1 MDLTTQQLADKLHKP
16 IIRKLKRR
24 MVYSSFKDNIWGADL
39 SDMQLMS
46 KYSKGIR
53 FLLCFIDLFRKY
65 VWVVPLKDKRGI
77 SIVNSFQ
84 NILDNS
90 KRKSNKIWVDQGSE
104 FYNNTIEK
112 WLKENGIERYSTYNE
127 GKSVVVERFI
137 RILKNKIYKHMT
149 AMSKKI
155 YFDVLDYIVDKYNNT
170 YHQTIEMKPIDVK
183 SGSYA
188 EYSVDCNEKVP

>member
-1 MDLTTQQLADKLHKP
+1 MDLATQQLADKLHKP
-16 IIRKLKRR
+16 IIRKLNRR

-149 AMSKKI
+149 AMSKKF

-188 EYSVDCNEKVP
+188 EYSVDCNEKDP

>member
-1 MDLTTQQLADKLHKP
+1 MDLATQQLADKLHKP

-46 KYSKGIR
+46 KHSKGIR

-65 VWVVPLKDKRGI
+65 VWVVLLKDKRGI

-90 KRKSNKIWVDQGSE
+90 KRKPNKIWVDQGSE

-137 RILKNKIYKHMT
+137 RILKNKIYKRMT
-149 AMSKKI
+149 AMSKKF

-188 EYSVDCNEKVP
+188 EYSVDCNEKDP

>member
-1 MDLTTQQLADKLHKP
+1 
-16 IIRKLKRR
+16 
-24 MVYSSFKDNIWGADL
+24 
-39 SDMQLMS
+39 MQLMS

-90 KRKSNKIWVDQGSE
+90 KRKPNKIWVDPGSE
-104 FYNNTIEK
+104 FYSNTIEK

-149 AMSKKI
+149 AMSKKF

-188 EYSVDCNEKVP
+188 EYSVDCNEKDP

>member
-90 KRKSNKIWVDQGSE
+90 KRKPNKIWVDQGSE

-137 RILKNKIYKHMT
+137 RILKNKIYKRMT
-149 AMSKKI
+149 AMSKKF

>member
-1 MDLTTQQLADKLHKP
+1 MDLATQQLADKLHKP

-90 KRKSNKIWVDQGSE
+90 KRKPNKIWVDPGSE
-104 FYNNTIEK
+104 FYSNTIEK
-112 WLKENGIERYSTYNE
+112 WLKENGIERYSTYIE

-149 AMSKKI
+149 AMSKKF

-188 EYSVDCNEKVP
+188 EYSVDCNEKDP